1 LIDPHDSADRTED
14 AIPPAAWAA
23 LAAVALSIRLYRLDH
38 FSFWLDEVMQSF
50 FIHGTWKQFWASLK
64 FDAVHPPLDYLVDRL
79 FEVFRPGDAARR
91 IPAVVWG
98 TGSVLLL
105 TALMARRAGRTAGM
119 LAGAFLALA
128 PFHVRY
134 SQEFRPYSLGVFLV
148 LLSLVLLDRYLERPG
163 AARLAALYF
172 ACLTAMYALYLAAL
186 VLAVAGTALAVED
199 ALSSGPSARRSAARR
214 LLGWSPVFS
223 LLLVAGY
230 LPWLPIV
237 REAAMRASPAR
248 PPEMT
253 AGRLGHVLAFYGFGS
268 GEGAD
273 FGFAEIVYFFL
284 AGAGVVAAIRRPRVR
299 FLAAWVVAGSAAVEL
314 LEHLHPH
321 FFGPKHFLPAGVALP
336 AAAALAIAAVGHRN
350 LLRLGAC
357 VLAVAGIVAFD
368 ARGLQGYFARGR
380 PDWRPL
386 GAYLRAAPAD
396 QRILT
401 ENAYAQ
407 LCVAYFV
414 VGPDWLHRPLPGGKQ
429 SGRSIIALGGDPA
442 SIAWLWEPGKTAWL
456 VLFGGKAS
464 AVKAWAEPYPGI
476 AFPAAE
482 GGAIVKRLDR
492 RR

>member
-1 LIDPHDSADRTED
+1 LTASDSPDRSAEC
-14 AIPPAAWAA
+14 IPAFAWAA

-50 FIHGTWKQFWASLK
+50 FIHGTWKQFWESLR
-64 FDAVHPPLDYLVDRL
+64 FDAVHPPLDYLIDRL
-79 FEVFRPGDAARR
+79 FEVFRPDDAARR
-91 IPAVVWG
+91 LPAIVWG

-105 TALMARRAGRTAGM
+105 TALMARRAGRPAGM
-119 LAGAFLALA
+119 LAGALLAIA

-172 ACLTAMYALYLAAL
+172 GCLAAMYALYLGAL
-186 VLAVAGTALAVED
+186 VLAVAATALAVED
-199 ALSSGPSARRSAARR
+199 ALSPEPSARRSAARR

-230 LPWLPIV
+230 LPWLPV
-237 REAAMRASPAR
+237 MREAAMRASPAR

-253 AGRLGHVLAFYGFGS
+253 AERLGHVLAFYGFGS
-268 GEGAD
+268 GENSA

-284 AGAGVVAAIRRPRVR
+284 AGAGVAAAIRRRGLR
-299 FLAAWVVAGSAAVEL
+299 FLAVWIVAGSAAVEL
-314 LEHLHPH
+314 LEHIHPH
-321 FFGPKHFLPAGVALP
+321 FFGPRHFLPAGVALP
-336 AAAALAIAAVGHRN
+336 AAAALAIAALGHRN
-350 LLRLGAC
+350 LLRIGASI
-357 VLAVAGIVAFD
+357 LIVAGIIALD
-368 ARGLQGYFARGR
+368 ARGLHGYFEHGR

-386 GAYLRAAPAD
+386 GEYLRAAPAD
-396 QRILT
+396 QRIFT

-407 LCVAYFV
+407 LCVAYYV
-414 VGPDWLHRPLPGGKQ
+414 AGPRWLHRPLPGGKE
-429 SGRSIIALGGDPA
+429 SGRSIIALDHDPA
-442 SIAWLWEPGKTAWL
+442 PIAWLWEPRKTAWL

-464 AVKAWAEPYPGI
+464 AVKAWAEPYPGV

>member
-1 LIDPHDSADRTED
+1 LTLGPSPDPPAER
-14 AIPPAAWAA
+14 IPPAAWAA

-38 FSFWLDEVMQSF
+38 FSFWLDEVMQSL
-50 FIHGTWKQFWASLK
+50 FIHGTWKQFWESIR
-64 FDAVHPPLDYLVDRL
+64 FDAVHPPLDYILDRF

-91 IPAVVWG
+91 IPAVLWG

-105 TALMARRAGRTAGM
+105 AALMARRAGRGAGM

-148 LLSLVLLDRYLERPG
+148 LLSLVLLDRFLERPG

-172 ACLTAMYALYLAAL
+172 GCLAAMYALYLGAL
-186 VLAVAGTALAVED
+186 VLAVAATALAVED
-199 ALSSGPSARRSAARR
+199 ALSPEASARRSAARR
-214 LLGWSPVFS
+214 LLAWSPVFS
-223 LLLVAGY
+223 LLLAAAY
-230 LPWLPIV
+230 LPWLPVV
-237 REAAMRASPAR
+237 REAAMRASPTR

-253 AGRLGHVLAFYGFGS
+253 ADRLGHVLAFYGFGS
-268 GEGAD
+268 GDGAA

-284 AGAGVVAAIRRPRVR
+284 AAGGVIVAIRRPRLR

-336 AAAALAIAAVGHRN
+336 AAAALAIAAVGQRN

-357 VLAVAGIVAFD
+357 VLAVAGILACD
-368 ARGLQGYFARGR
+368 ARGLHRYFERGR

-386 GAYLRAAPAD
+386 GAYLRASPAD

-414 VGPDWLHRPLPGGKQ
+414 VGPDWLHGPLPGGRQ
-429 SGRSIIALGGDPA
+429 SRRSILSLDGNPA

-464 AVKAWAEPYPGI
+464 ALKAWAEPYPGV

-482 GGAIVKRLDR
+482 AGAVVKRLDR